1 MTKTETVKRLSGDDT
16 VFGDFQLIIVI
27 ETNSA
32 GLGAGS
38 FLVLSIE
45 NSTEMIV
52 CSQKT
57 FSTPCTSLSLSLVYD
72 GNFDL

>member
-1 MTKTETVKRLSGDDT
+1 MTKTETVKRLSRDDA

-38 FLVLSIE
+38 FLVLPIE
-45 NSTEMIV
+45 NSDRNDCVQSEDI
-52 CSQKT
+52 
-57 FSTPCTSLSLSLVYD
+57 STPCTSLSLSLVYD